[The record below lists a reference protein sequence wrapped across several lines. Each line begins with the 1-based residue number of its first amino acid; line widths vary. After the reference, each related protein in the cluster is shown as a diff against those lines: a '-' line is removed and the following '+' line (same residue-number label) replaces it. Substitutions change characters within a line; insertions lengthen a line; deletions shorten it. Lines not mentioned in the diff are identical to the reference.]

1 MSAVE
6 RRVAIVGA
14 GIHPFG
20 RTDGVSGRQQAVIAT
35 RQALADAG
43 ITWKQAEFAFGG
55 SRDGGDPD
63 TLVNELGLTGL
74 PFVNVWNGCATGGSA
89 LTMADRTIRSGAADL
104 GLAIGFDKHPRGAF
118 NADPES
124 MGIGA
129 WYGET
134 GLMLTT
140 QFFAMKIQRYM
151 HQHGITRST
160 LAKVAVKAF
169 RNGADNPN
177 AWRRTPMSEEQVLA
191 SMMVSDPLTQYMF
204 CSPGEGAVALV
215 LCRAD
220 KAREY
225 TDRPIYLDAVSFAT
239 RHYGSFEVFSP
250 WLAPERA
257 DGPTVVAAGQA
268 FEAAG
273 IGPEDVDV
281 AQIQDTESG
290 AEVMHMAETG
300 LCKDGEQ
307 EHLIQS
313 GATGI
318 GGTMPINTDGGCI
331 ANGEPI
337 GASGL
342 RQVYEHVLQLRGA
355 AGARQVPGEPK
366 VGFTHVYGAPGV
378 SACTVMSR

>member
-1 MSAVE
+1 
-6 RRVAIVGA
+6 
-14 GIHPFG
+14 
-20 RTDGVSGRQQAVIAT
+20 
-35 RQALADAG
+35 
-43 ITWKQAEFAFGG
+43 
-55 SRDGGDPD
+55 
-63 TLVNELGLTGL
+63 
-74 PFVNVWNGCATGGSA
+74 
-89 LTMADRTIRSGAADL
+89 MADRTIRAGAADL

-118 NADPES
+118 NVDPET

-151 HQHGITRST
+151 HQHGITPST
-160 LAKVAVKAF
+160 LAKVAVKATK
-169 RNGADNPN
+169 NGSENPN
-177 AWRRTPMSEEQVLA
+177 AWRRTPMTEEQVA
-191 SMMVSDPLTQYMF
+191 GSPMVSDPLTQFMF

-220 KAREY
+220 RAREY
-225 TDRPIYLDAVSFAT
+225 TDTPVYLDAVSFVT

-250 WLAPERA
+250 WLAPERT
-257 DGPTVVAAGQA
+257 DGPTVEAAKAA
-268 FEAAG
+268 FEQAG

-307 EHLIQS
+307 QHLVQS

-318 GGTMPINTDGGCI
+318 GGSMPINTDGGCI
-331 ANGEPI
+331 ANGEPV

-342 RQVYEHVLQLRGA
+342 RQVYENVLQLRGEA
-355 AGARQVPGEPK
+355 RTRQVPCDPK